1 MLTRRPLQ
9 RCYMEYS
16 KEADAIQ
23 IHRFSD
29 ASEKGFS
36 AVVYI
41 RILCSDSTVSIS
53 LMAAK
58 TKVAPIKR
66 ESIPRLELSGALLLA
81 KLLDSV
87 KTTLDFFL
95 SQIYAWSDSKIVL
108 AWLDGSPRR
117 LQTYVVNSVMYLLL
131 PIQQIVPQRNATTGP
146 SSPFSLVGWTILV
159 TSRANCLASFS

>member
-1 MLTRRPLQ
+1 
-9 RCYMEYS
+9 MESS

-23 IHRFSD
+23 IHGFSD
-29 ASEKGFS
+29 ASVKGYS

-41 RILCSDSTVSIS
+41 RILYSDSTFSIS

-58 TKVAPIKR
+58 PKVAPIKR
-66 ESIPRLELSGALLLA
+66 EFIPRLELSAELLLA

-87 KTTLDFFL
+87 KTTLNFSL

-117 LQTYVVNSVMYLLL
+117 L
-131 PIQQIVPQRNATTGP
+131 
-146 SSPFSLVGWTILV
+146 
-159 TSRANCLASFS
+159 